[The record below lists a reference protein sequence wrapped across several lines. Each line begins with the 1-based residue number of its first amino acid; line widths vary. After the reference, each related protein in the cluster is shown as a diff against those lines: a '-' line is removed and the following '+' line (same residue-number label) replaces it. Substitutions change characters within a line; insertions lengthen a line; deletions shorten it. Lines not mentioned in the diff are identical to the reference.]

1 MSAIATSPLE
11 TIHNPGG
18 QKRWTVDQYLAMCE
32 TGIVCAEDRVELLDG
47 EIIEKM
53 GQDFVHI
60 DGISFLVEALRTA
73 LGAGY
78 HIRSQVP
85 IRTGASVPEP
95 DVSALRGSHRDF
107 VGRYPRPDE
116 IVLVGEVSNST
127 LRTARDRKATIYAR
141 AGFAEYWIL
150 NVADRQ
156 LETFRNPLPSGVY
169 GEARVYGEGEK
180 VTIEGKTLAV
190 ADLLP

>member
-1 MSAIATSPLE
+1 MSAIATRPLE

-18 QKRWTVDQYLAMCE
+18 PKRWTVDQYLAMRE
-32 TGIVCAEDRVELLDG
+32 AGIVRAEDRVELLDG

-53 GQDFVHI
+53 GGDFAHI
-60 DGISFLVEALRTA
+60 DGVSFLIEALRSV
-73 LGAGY
+73 LGKGY
-78 HIRSQVP
+78 HVRSQVP
-85 IRTGASVPEP
+85 IRAQASVAEP
-95 DVSALRGSHRDF
+95 DVAVLRGSHRDF

-127 LRTARDRKATIYAR
+127 LRKDRDTKAAIYAR

-169 GEARVYGEGEK
+169 GEARVYGEGEI
-180 VTIEGKTLAV
+180 VMIEGKTLSV
-190 ADLLP
+190 AELLP